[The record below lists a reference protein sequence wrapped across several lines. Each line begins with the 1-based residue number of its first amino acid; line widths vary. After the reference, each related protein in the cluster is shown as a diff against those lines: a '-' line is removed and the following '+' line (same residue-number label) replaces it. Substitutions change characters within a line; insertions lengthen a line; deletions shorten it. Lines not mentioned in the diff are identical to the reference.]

1 MFSRFSKDKLTK
13 KEFDNRNR
21 VTQSEINRWHKTYR
35 RMNQDQ
41 LRADIANLEH
51 SLEIDLSQF
60 DHDPETKTYV
70 ENNTNAIREQLKIA
84 RMYVR

>member
-1 MFSRFSKDKLTK
+1 MTK
-13 KEFDNRNR
+13 RDQKEFNNRNR
-21 VTQSEINRWHKTYR
+21 VTQLEMNRWHKTYR
-35 RMNQDQ
+35 KMNQDR
-41 LRADIANLEH
+41 LRADIASLEH

-70 ENNTNAIREQLKIA
+70 ENNTDAIREQLKIA